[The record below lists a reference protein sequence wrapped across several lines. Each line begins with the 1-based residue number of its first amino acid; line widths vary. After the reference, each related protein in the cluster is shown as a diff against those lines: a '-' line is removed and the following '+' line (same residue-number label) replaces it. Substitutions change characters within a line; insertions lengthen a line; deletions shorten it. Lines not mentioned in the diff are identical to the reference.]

1 MAKGQS
7 YIVVERRF
15 GQVAKELKDRFNINN
30 ADLMDIIKD
39 QTTDN

>member
-15 GQVAKELKDRFNINN
+15 VQVAQELKDRFNINN